1 MLKII
6 YEVIKL
12 VWSIIYITGL
22 VIFGMFWIM
31 WALSIE
37 LLIKL
42 RGIYSKIDSP
52 LVICFAALI
61 YFETALFFYAKA
73 QLN

>member
-1 MLKII
+1 MKTIC
-6 YEVIKL
+6 EAIKL
-12 VWSIIYITGL
+12 VCNIMYFTGL
-22 VIFGMFWIM
+22 VLFGICWIT
-31 WALSIE
+31 WGFGVE
-37 LLIKL
+37 LFIKL

-61 YFETALFFYAKA
+61 YFEAALFFYAKA